1 MEDLNIR
8 SVRFTVAVD
17 EKFEKVAR
25 KLGRTKRLLFV
36 QMVDYFYKS
45 KKDPVDL
52 NDELL
57 KNSLVKNHQ
66 QYISF
71 IRAQENMLLVPIKA
85 EVDMVSRSQ
94 RDIIERFNSEI
105 LKHNA
110 LLLGGQKSQGSAIGV
125 MEKTLGQLLKKTKD
139 VDVLKAQFLFLFE
152 EYLLARESLGQRAS
166 AKEKQELGSRIKD
179 QVRML

>member
-85 EVDMVSRSQ
+85 EVDRVSRSQ

-166 AKEKQELGSRIKD
+166 AKEKPSKN
-179 QVRML
+179 